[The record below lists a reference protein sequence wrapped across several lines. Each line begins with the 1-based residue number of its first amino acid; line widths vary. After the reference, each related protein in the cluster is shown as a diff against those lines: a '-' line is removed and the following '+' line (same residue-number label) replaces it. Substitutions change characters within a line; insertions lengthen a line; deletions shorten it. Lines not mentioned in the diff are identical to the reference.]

1 MTDLSFE
8 LLNIAPE
15 PYAVVP
21 NLLARV
27 RITESSGVPI
37 HALALRAQVRIE
49 PQRRR
54 YSDAE
59 AAAMADLFGTRDRWA
74 STLKSFLWMQ
84 TNTTVQGFTSTCETD
99 IALPCTYDFDVTAS
113 KYLHAL
119 QDNKTIPIAAL
130 FSGTVFTNGN
140 SGRFGVEQIPWDR
153 ECSYEMPVQ
162 VWKDLVRLHYPN
174 TGWVRLDHDTLAAL
188 ARFKSDRGLIGF
200 DEAVTD
206 LLAGAEVTP

>member
-1 MTDLSFE
+1 MTDLTFE
-8 LLNIAPE
+8 LCSVAPE

-27 RITESSGVPI
+27 RITESSGVPV

-49 PQRRR
+49 PHRRR

-59 AAAMADLFGTRDRWA
+59 AAAMLDLFGTRNRWT

-84 TNTTVQGFTSTCETD
+84 TSTTVQGFTGTCETD

-119 QDNKTIPIAAL
+119 QDDKTIPIALL
-130 FSGTVFTNGN
+130 FSGTVFTRG
-140 SGRFGVEQIPWDR
+140 GLGFGIEHIPWDR
-153 ECSYEMPVQ
+153 ECAYDMPVQ

-200 DEAVTD
+200 DEAVTA
-206 LLAGAEVTP
+206 LLSGAEVTP